1 MEKLVELYCMFCGE
15 PFMGPEPKMCC
26 SGRECVCMG
35 MPTEPVVCS
44 GECYDK
50 IMSGIRYIK
59 EEFKVELNLN
69 KKNENNLEIPISY

>member
-1 MEKLVELYCMFCGE
+1 MKDEKLVELYCMFCGK

-26 SGRECVCMG
+26 SGRECGCMG

-50 IMSGIRYIK
+50 IMSGIKYIK
-59 EEFKVELNLN
+59 D
-69 KKNENNLEIPISY
+69 